1 MQYVY
6 NLLDLDRHAGARVG
20 GKNANLGELLRSG
33 IRVPPGF
40 AVTVDA
46 YNRFLEATG
55 LRREIHRLLGGMV
68 EEKVESLDDVSAEI
82 RRRINESEVPEE
94 IAVEVRTNYEALC
107 ALSERE
113 DVPVAVRSSAT
124 AEDLPNASFAGQ
136 QDTYLWVKG
145 VDEVLG
151 SVLRCWASLHNAR
164 AISYRHANGFLHE
177 QVAMSV
183 GVQKMVNSRCSG
195 VMFTLNPQNGDVSQM
210 LIEGNWGLGE
220 TVASG
225 EVTPD
230 QFRVDKIS
238 LEVNERHV
246 SKKHIICVPD
256 PAGRGADILPMPEE
270 KQDVRCVTDV
280 ELRELVRIGRLIE
293 KHYGSPQDIEWA
305 IDEDIPFPENVFIV
319 QARPETVWS
328 QKKPVSVL
336 AGKSASELLLQ
347 RALGKIKVD

>member
-6 NLLDLDRHAGARVG
+6 DLLDLDRHAGARVG

-46 YNRFLEATG
+46 YQRFLEATG
-55 LRREIHRLLGGMV
+55 LRREIHRLLGGLV
-68 EEKVESLDDVSAEI
+68 EEKVESLDRVSAEI
-82 RRRINESEVPEE
+82 RRHISEAKVPEE
-94 IAVEVRTNYEALC
+94 VAAEIRTHYEALC
-107 ALSERE
+107 AYSERDE
-113 DVPVAVRSSAT
+113 VPVAVRSSAT

-136 QDTYLWVKG
+136 QDTFLWVRG
-145 VDEVLG
+145 SDEVLE
-151 SVLRCWASLHNAR
+151 SVLLCWASLFNAR
-164 AISYRHANGFLHE
+164 AISYRHTNGFLHE
-177 QVAMSV
+177 HVGMSV
-183 GVQKMVNSRCSG
+183 GVQKMVNSKCSG
-195 VMFTLNPQNGDVSQM
+195 VVFTLNPQNGDVSQM

-238 LEVNERHV
+238 LEVNERHI
-246 SKKHIICVPD
+246 SHKHIICSPD
-256 PAGRGADILPMPEE
+256 PVGRGAEILPMPEE
-270 KQDVRCVTDV
+270 KQNVRCVTDE
-280 ELRELVRIGRLIE
+280 ELREIVRIARLIE
-293 KHYGSPQDIEWA
+293 NHYGTPQDIEWA
-305 IDEDIPFPENVFIV
+305 IDDDLSFPENVFIV

-347 RALGKIKVD
+347 RALKTIKVD